1 MFIAALQ
8 QHPFLRLLLPLVIG
22 IVCGDAFPHA
32 VPMIVCLGIMV
43 LLAFLLPV
51 CFFMNW
57 KYWFGGFLFLLIITT
72 GYTLAARQLSDT
84 EFPISNRPAI
94 YQVTINQTPENKA
107 RSILCPAVV
116 TLTSSKDSALTS
128 VHNHPQV
135 LLYFQQDSIA
145 ATLKRGDRL
154 WIHARIAP
162 PPHKGIP
169 HEFDYARFLQRR
181 GISGTSFIPSG
192 HWQKAGHDSLRTFR
206 QKAADHQ
213 EKIVNLYRKL
223 GFQGDELAILSALT
237 VGDKDDL
244 SEDIIET
251 YSITGAS
258 HVLALSGLHI
268 GFLYALLWF
277 LTAPIW
283 KRFRYL
289 KLPSLALI
297 IILLW
302 GFAFLTGL
310 SPSVV
315 RSVCMFS
322 ILTLSHLQP
331 EKSIS
336 ANTLA
341 ATAFFMLII
350 HPMWLFD
357 VGFQLSFAA
366 VTSILMFYSKL
377 NRLYRS
383 RYWLIRKI
391 WSLMSVSV
399 AAQIGTAPLVIF
411 YFARFSTHFLLT
423 NLWVIPMVSFI
434 LYAAIILLLLTP
446 FGPLQTLIAP
456 YIERLIQIQNSVLQ
470 QIELWPYASFDH
482 LYLDACEVFLIYLIL
497 LLFYRFLKLRIP
509 TNAYALLSAL
519 LIFSIYHTTIL
530 VRHTPSPGIA
540 FYNIPDCPSVH
551 CLSNGTQSW
560 LVCSDSIPRTN
571 WLRQS
576 LATHWNSMGLNTP
589 LVLTQQYNNLPILL
603 ENNILTYKG
612 KRICLLNH
620 NRWNTRTAEHPLPID
635 ILYISHG
642 YRGSINELT
651 SLFHIQTVILDGSLS
666 NYSKKIITT
675 ECLQLGIS
683 YRLLDQEGYI
693 HIPLK

>member
-1 MFIAALQ
+1 MFVAALQ

-32 VPMIVCLGIMV
+32 VPISVCIGSIA
-43 LLAFLLPV
+43 LLTILLPI
-51 CFFMNW
+51 CFFTNW
-57 KYWFGGFLFLLIITT
+57 KYWFGACLFLLIITI
-72 GYTLAARQLSDT
+72 GFTLTARQVSAT
-84 EFPISNRPAI
+84 TFPVSNRPAV
-94 YQVTINQTPENKA
+94 YQVTINQTPERKA
-107 RSILCPAVV
+107 RSVLCPAVV
-116 TLTSSKDSALTS
+116 TFIPSKESTLTTAT
-128 VHNHPQV
+128 NHPQV
-135 LLYFQQDSIA
+135 LLYLQPDSIS

-162 PPHKGIP
+162 PSNKGIP

-192 HWQKAGHDSLRTFR
+192 YWQKTGHDSLRTFR
-206 QKAADHQ
+206 QKAADQQ
-213 EKIVNLYRKL
+213 EKIVSLYRKL

-237 VGDKDDL
+237 VGDKDEL
-244 SEDIIET
+244 SEEMIET
-251 YSITGAS
+251 YSKTGAS

-283 KRFRYL
+283 KRLRFL
-289 KLPSLALI
+289 KLPLLTLI

-322 ILTLSHLQP
+322 IPTLSHLQP
-331 EKSIS
+331 EKAIS

-377 NRLYRS
+377 NRLCQS

-391 WSLMSVSV
+391 WSLMSVSI

-411 YFARFSTHFLLT
+411 YFARFSTHFLFT
-423 NLWVIPMVSFI
+423 NLWVIPMVSLI
-434 LYAAIILLLLTP
+434 LYAAIFLLLLTP
-446 FGPLQTLIAP
+446 FEPLQTFMAP
-456 YIERLIQIQNSVLQ
+456 YIGKLIQVQNSVLQ
-470 QIELWPYASFDH
+470 QTELWPYASIDH
-482 LYLDACEVFLIYLIL
+482 LYLDANEVFLLYLTL
-497 LLFYRFLKLRIP
+497 LLFYRFLKFRIP
-509 TNAYALLSAL
+509 ANAYALLSAL
-519 LIFSIYHTTIL
+519 LIFGIYRTTIL

-540 FYNIPDCPSVH
+540 FYNISDCPSVH
-551 CLSNGTQSW
+551 CLSNGPQSW
-560 LVCSDSIPRTN
+560 LVCSDSIPRTHR
-571 WLRQS
+571 LCQS
-576 LATHWNSMGLNTP
+576 LAPHWNSMGLNTP
-589 LVLTQQYNNLPILL
+589 LILTQRYDNHSILL
-603 ENNILTYKG
+603 CNNILTYKG
-612 KRICLLNH
+612 KRICLLNDD
-620 NRWNTRTAEHPLPID
+620 RWNKKTAAHPLPID

-642 YRGSINELT
+642 YQGGIKELT
-651 SLFHIQTVILDGSLS
+651 SLFRIQTVILDGSLS
-666 NYSKKIITT
+666 NYSRKIITT
-675 ECLQLGIS
+675 ECLQLGIG

>member
-1 MFIAALQ
+1 MPSHRHIS
-8 QHPFLRLLLPLVIG
+8 FLK
-22 IVCGDAFPHA
+22 
-32 VPMIVCLGIMV
+32 
-43 LLAFLLPV
+43 
-51 CFFMNW
+51 N
-57 KYWFGGFLFLLIITT
+57 
-72 GYTLAARQLSDT
+72 S
-84 EFPISNRPAI
+84 
-94 YQVTINQTPENKA
+94 
-107 RSILCPAVV
+107 
-116 TLTSSKDSALTS
+116 TLTDVYS
-128 VHNHPQV
+128 HPQV

-162 PPHKGIP
+162 PSNKGIP

-192 HWQKAGHDSLRTFR
+192 HWRKAGHDSLRTFR

-283 KRFRYL
+283 KRFRFL

-341 ATAFFMLII
+341 ATAF
-350 HPMWLFD
+350 
-357 VGFQLSFAA
+357 S
-366 VTSILMFYSKL
+366 
-377 NRLYRS
+377 
-383 RYWLIRKI
+383 
-391 WSLMSVSV
+391 
-399 AAQIGTAPLVIF
+399 
-411 YFARFSTHFLLT
+411 
-423 NLWVIPMVSFI
+423 
-434 LYAAIILLLLTP
+434 
-446 FGPLQTLIAP
+446 
-456 YIERLIQIQNSVLQ
+456 
-470 QIELWPYASFDH
+470 
-482 LYLDACEVFLIYLIL
+482 C
-497 LLFYRFLKLRIP
+497 
-509 TNAYALLSAL
+509 
-519 LIFSIYHTTIL
+519 
-530 VRHTPSPGIA
+530 
-540 FYNIPDCPSVH
+540 
-551 CLSNGTQSW
+551 
-560 LVCSDSIPRTN
+560 
-571 WLRQS
+571 
-576 LATHWNSMGLNTP
+576 
-589 LVLTQQYNNLPILL
+589 
-603 ENNILTYKG
+603 
-612 KRICLLNH
+612 
-620 NRWNTRTAEHPLPID
+620 
-635 ILYISHG
+635 
-642 YRGSINELT
+642 
-651 SLFHIQTVILDGSLS
+651 
-666 NYSKKIITT
+666 
-675 ECLQLGIS
+675 
-683 YRLLDQEGYI
+683 
-693 HIPLK
+693 

>member
-1 MFIAALQ
+1 MVSDSPHLE
-8 QHPFLRLLLPLVIG
+8 
-22 IVCGDAFPHA
+22 AF
-32 VPMIVCLGIMV
+32 
-43 LLAFLLPV
+43 
-51 CFFMNW
+51 
-57 KYWFGGFLFLLIITT
+57 
-72 GYTLAARQLSDT
+72 
-84 EFPISNRPAI
+84 
-94 YQVTINQTPENKA
+94 
-107 RSILCPAVV
+107 
-116 TLTSSKDSALTS
+116 
-128 VHNHPQV
+128 
-135 LLYFQQDSIA
+135 
-145 ATLKRGDRL
+145 
-154 WIHARIAP
+154 
-162 PPHKGIP
+162 
-169 HEFDYARFLQRR
+169 RF
-181 GISGTSFIPSG
+181 
-192 HWQKAGHDSLRTFR
+192 
-206 QKAADHQ
+206 
-213 EKIVNLYRKL
+213 
-223 GFQGDELAILSALT
+223 
-237 VGDKDDL
+237 
-244 SEDIIET
+244 
-251 YSITGAS
+251 
-258 HVLALSGLHI
+258 
-268 GFLYALLWF
+268 
-277 LTAPIW
+277 
-283 KRFRYL
+283 L

-377 NRLYRS
+377 NHLYHS
-383 RYWLIRKI
+383 RYWFIRKI
-391 WSLMSVSV
+391 WNLMSVSI

-446 FGPLQTLIAP
+446 FEPLQTLITP
-456 YIERLIQIQNSVLQ
+456 YIEKLIQLQNNVLQ

-482 LYLDACEVFLIYLIL
+482 LYLDAYEVFLIYLIL

-509 TNAYALLSAL
+509 TNAYALLSTL
-519 LIFSIYHTTIL
+519 LIFSIYHTTLL
-530 VRHTPSPGIA
+530 VRHTSSPGIA

-551 CLSNGTQSW
+551 CLSNGPQSW

-571 WLRQS
+571 WLCQS
-576 LATHWNSMGLNTP
+576 LASHWNSMGLSAP
-589 LVLTQQYNNLPILL
+589 IILTQRYNNPPILL

-612 KRICLLNH
+612 KRICLLNN
-620 NRWNTRTAEHPLPID
+620 NRWNTKTAEHPLPLD

-642 YRGSINELT
+642 YRGGINELA